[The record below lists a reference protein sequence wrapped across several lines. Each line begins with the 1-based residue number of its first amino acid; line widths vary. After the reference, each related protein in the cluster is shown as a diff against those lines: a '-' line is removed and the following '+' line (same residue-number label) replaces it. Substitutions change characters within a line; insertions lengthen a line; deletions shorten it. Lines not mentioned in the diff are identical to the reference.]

1 MPATHLRRLFFVL
14 LLCRFTLSLLKHKLL
29 LLRTRGGFHPCCT
42 WGCSVVV
49 TLKLNSWRCPK
60 TLVLSSLEV
69 LKFNP
74 EDTFSTSVEQL
85 KYAIKRKLLVTAL
98 LYLFDPVLSYILTK
112 HSSITLSSIYSE

>member
-1 MPATHLRRLFFVL
+1 M
-14 LLCRFTLSLLKHKLL
+14 
-29 LLRTRGGFHPCCT
+29 
-42 WGCSVVV
+42 VV

-85 KYAIKRKLLVTAL
+85 KYTIKQKLLVAAL
-98 LYLFDPVLSYILTK
+98 LYLFEPVLSVILTK
-112 HSSITLSSIYSE
+112 HSPITLSFIYSE